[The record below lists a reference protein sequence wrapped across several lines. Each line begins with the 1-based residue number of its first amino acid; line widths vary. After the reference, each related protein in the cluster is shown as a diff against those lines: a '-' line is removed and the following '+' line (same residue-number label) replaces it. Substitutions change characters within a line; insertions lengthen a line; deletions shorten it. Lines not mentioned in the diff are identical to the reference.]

1 MERASENSMVGA
13 IAAAV
18 QASFVDD
25 LDGDGFI
32 DIDEIDLTE
41 FERALG
47 EIGNKPVDE
56 SVAEEVAGL
65 VDGKVRE
72 PQDP

>member
-1 MERASENSMVGA
+1 MVGA

-18 QASFVDD
+18 QASSVDD

-32 DIDEIDLTE
+32 GKDEIDLDK
-41 FERALG
+41 FEEALA

-72 PQDP
+72 P